1 MRELRVKTYRVVVV
15 EETRAVADQTTET
28 SAWWPGAVAFPLE
41 LVSIHRRVV
50 AEGPIVPEAS
60 IPVVC
65 RLLRQLVPVLRV
77 GGHFRRALSV
87 VTTNL
92 KGNS

>member
-15 EETRAVADQTTET
+15 EETRSTDESTAAVGQG
-28 SAWWPGAVAFPLE
+28 SVAFPLE
-41 LVSIHRRVV
+41 LVFIHRRVV
-50 AEGPIVPEAS
+50 AEGPFVPEDA

-65 RLLRQLVPVLRV
+65 RLLRQLAPVFRV

>member
-1 MRELRVKTYRVVVV
+1 MKTYRVVVV
-15 EETRAVADQTTET
+15 EETLSVMTDDPEFVRSPARVE
-28 SAWWPGAVAFPLE
+28 F
-41 LVSIHRRVV
+41 IHRRVV